1 MSHTVKQTSK
11 VAMLR
16 RSAISVA
23 IGMCFV
29 GAVWA
34 AETGG
39 LRISITGAGGK
50 PVAGATVK
58 ISSPSSLVTKTV
70 VTEADGSVRVAG
82 LDPATDYR
90 VEVVAP
96 GYTTFSATDVSVI
109 SGANPL
115 VSYSLAGTGAG
126 ADSSQ
131 RVVVTGSRAVQVDT
145 TSATVGTILNLATVE
160 ALPTGRSY
168 QSYLQLVPG
177 VKPSAGGNPS
187 SKSGVNYSD
196 IGGATGTS
204 TDNVYIL
211 DGVDVTDSNTGT
223 FGSNINSE
231 IIQEQQILT
240 GGIPAEYAGGTG
252 LVSKVITK
260 SGGNEFHGSV
270 NYYFQNDKLVA
281 DNKHNSASAFSTY
294 DSAVTLGGPI
304 IRDQLWFFGSF
315 QKKGRDTDVVQS
327 DTGQFLRT
335 VKRDDKLG
343 FMKLTWQPT
352 DNDRITASFFNDPT
366 TISGST
372 TPSTLNNRDRSTK
385 QGGDNYKVEY
395 ARDMENL
402 RLNAYAFRHEGEVS
416 NFSADQSTSNTVAY
430 CAGTACAIRI
440 PALSIAQANLGGF
453 GSDVISTR
461 NRDEIGASGEYFLE
475 TASAGTHTFKAGFLK
490 SENEYFRD
498 SRVSGP
504 EKATYTS
511 IAAGNAGVTFAQFIG
526 SGWTG
531 SRQIG
536 AVDIPRIITAI
547 NGSSDKAYFVN
558 LLDTNKDG
566 VVSDPEV
573 RAYKFSSTAGNP
585 GGQVNNYRS
594 REAQAAP
601 YVVKATGKAA
611 YLQDTWT
618 LKQLT
623 VNAGVRAE
631 EWVHKDSK
639 GAQSAKFKWELAPRL
654 SVVYDPTGEGRSK
667 VWGFLGRY
675 YDPIRTNM
683 SDFAG
688 NLSGP
693 VLEEQVALGDKW
705 LTFRTRGG
713 DKTPDAVFSP
723 STKTPYTDE
732 FMLGYATNIGK
743 DWTVSATYTKRRTRD
758 VLEDYDLTLYSD
770 ATLTAATASE
780 GYAYPGSK
788 YYLPYSYFGYS
799 AKPNSNYVLGTLAG
813 GKRDYQGIE
822 LSFSKAKRDNWMA
835 GGSYTWNQA
844 KGNTNS
850 DSNADFQGD
859 WLALDPRAPNAYG
872 PQPGNIKHQAK
883 AYGAYF
889 FDNGIE
895 LSGVFNWNSGTLY
908 SRTASNSGRNLPEMG
923 SPYLDGGVVDTWILP
938 GAIGSQTSPSY
949 YTLDIRAKYVYK
961 LTGSQKIEFFVD
973 VFNLLDK
980 QSVIAVQSL
989 VAGSAAY
996 KFGEGTDWVQPRRL
1010 YLGARYTF

>member
-1 MSHTVKQTSK
+1 MAV
-11 VAMLR
+11 LR
-16 RSAISVA
+16 RSAVSLA

-29 GAVWA
+29 GAAWA

-39 LRISITGAGGK
+39 LRISITGAQGK
-50 PVAGATVK
+50 PVAGATVR

-82 LDPATDYR
+82 LDPATDYKI
-90 VEVVAP
+90 EVAAP
-96 GYTTFSATDVSVI
+96 GYSSFSATDVAVI
-109 SGANPL
+109 SGANPSVNYTL
-115 VSYSLAGTGAG
+115 DSGSSGGA
-126 ADSSQ
+126 Q
-131 RVVVTGSRAVQVDT
+131 QVVVTGARLAQVDT

-160 ALPTGRSY
+160 ALPTGRNY

-260 SGGNEFHGSV
+260 SGGNEFHGSA

-281 DNKHNSASAFSTY
+281 KNKHNTASAFSTY

-304 IRDQLWFFGSF
+304 IKDNLWFFGSF

-327 DTGQFLRT
+327 TTGQFLRT

-372 TPSTLNNRDRSTK
+372 TSSVLNNRDSRTK
-385 QGGDNYKVEY
+385 QGGDNYRLEY
-395 ARDMENL
+395 SRDMENL
-402 RLNAYAFRHEGEVS
+402 RVNAYAFRHEGEVS
-416 NFSADQSTSNTVAY
+416 TFAADPSTRNNVAY
-430 CAGTACAIRI
+430 CITATCGI
-440 PALSIAQANLGGF
+440 PTGSPSIAQSSLGGA

-511 IAAGNAGVTFAQFIG
+511 IAAANAGVTFAQFVG
-526 SGWTG
+526 GGWTG
-531 SRQIG
+531 SKSVV
-536 AVDIPRIITAI
+536 AADIPRIITAI
-547 NGSSDKAYFVN
+547 NGSPDKAYFVN

-566 VVSDPEV
+566 VVSDPEI
-573 RAYKFSSTAGNP
+573 RAYKFASTTGNP

-639 GAQSAKFKWELAPRL
+639 GNESAKFKWELAPRL
-654 SVVYDPTGEGRSK
+654 SVVYDLNGDGRSK

-675 YDPIRTNM
+675 YDPVRTNM

-693 VLEEQVALGDKW
+693 VLEEQVFLGDKW

-743 DWTVSATYTKRRTRD
+743 DWTVSLTYTKRRTRD

-770 ATLTAATASE
+770 PSLTVATAPE
-780 GYAYPGSK
+780 GYAAPGSAF
-788 YYLPYSYFGYS
+788 YLPYSYFGYS
-799 AKPNSNYVLGTLAG
+799 SKPNSNYVLGTLAG
-813 GKRDYQGIE
+813 GKRDYQGVE

-835 GGSYTWNQA
+835 GGSYTFNQA

-859 WLALDPRAPNAYG
+859 WVALDPRAPNAYG
-872 PQPGNIKHQAK
+872 PQPGNIKHQVK
-883 AYGAYF
+883 GYGAYF

-908 SRTASNSGRNLPEMG
+908 SRTALNSSRNLPEMVG
-923 SPYLDGGVVDTWILP
+923 TPYVSGGVLDTWILP
-938 GAIGSQTSPSY
+938 GAIGSQTAPSY
-949 YTLDIRAKYVYK
+949 YTLDLRAKYVYK
-961 LTGSQKIEFFVD
+961 LTASQKVEFFVD
-973 VFNLLDK
+973 VFNVFDK
-980 QSVIAVQSL
+980 QSVTAVQSL
-989 VAGSAAY
+989 VAGSAAF